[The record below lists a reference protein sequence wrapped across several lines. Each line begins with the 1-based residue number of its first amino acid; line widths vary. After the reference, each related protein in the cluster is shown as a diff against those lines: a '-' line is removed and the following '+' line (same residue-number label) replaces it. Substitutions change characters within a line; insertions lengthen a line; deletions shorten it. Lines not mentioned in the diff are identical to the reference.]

1 MDIGDNKK
9 GVKMDNQLKEQMLDL
24 LMGSLT
30 NEAKKFA
37 TEEIDKIKSDLET
50 DLSGMKENAQKLK
63 DEIDKVLADCPVVV
77 NLGTVEKPKKEM
89 THSCFDKV
97 LKIMASAK
105 RKEKNIMLVGG
116 AGGGK
121 THMVKQIA
129 DVLKLPFY
137 PMSVGMQT
145 TKSDLLGFIN
155 ATGQYMPSCVRQ
167 AYENGG
173 VLLLDEFDAAH
184 AGVVT
189 ILNSLLANGH
199 CSFPDKVINKHKDFH
214 CIVACNTYGTGANL
228 DYIGRNRLDGA
239 TLDRFII
246 VDMDYDSKLERRLT
260 NDNWWY
266 GIVNKIRKNAEKCGI
281 KIIISPRACMDGAD
295 LLEAGFKPEEV
306 VKMTIFK
313 GCSEDIEK
321 KLLKGIKLE
330 KDEENSSEDNSGQ
343 SENEFVY
350 DVKVYLKDN
359 VYEFEHYNF
368 PDTDC
373 HFRVKDDPDSAIFF
387 GFCFTSDGVESKSDA
402 RVFLTANKSRVG
414 KIAIDRNSHTASDL
428 LDVIEGLKDKEFVS
442 NIDGDVRFRFYT
454 DMFDTTP
461 KQYILSAEKED

>member
-1 MDIGDNKK
+1 
-9 GVKMDNQLKEQMLDL
+9 MDNQLKEQMLDL

-37 TEEIDKIKSDLET
+37 TEEIDKIKAGLESDLN
-50 DLSGMKENAQKLK
+50 GMKENAQKLK

-77 NLGTVEKPKKEM
+77 NLGTIEKPKKEM

-214 CIVACNTYGTGANL
+214 CLVACNTYGTGANL

-246 VDMDYDSKLERRLT
+246 VDMNYDSKLERRLT

-295 LLEAGFKPEEV
+295 LLEAGFTPEEV
-306 VKMTIFK
+306 VEMTIYK
-313 GCSEDIEK
+313 GCSEDIKK
-321 KLLKGIKLE
+321 KLLKGVKLE
-330 KDEENSSEDNSGQ
+330 RGSEQTDGDTDSTLP
-343 SENEFVY
+343 EFVF

-359 VYEFEHYNF
+359 VYVYEHSDF
-368 PDTDC
+368 PDVGSSDC
-373 HFRVKDDPDSAIFF
+373 WMKPKNNLDAGIYFGVFSFDGVDTVGETRAYLSAIKEKE
-387 GFCFTSDGVESKSDA
+387 VESYPIK
-402 RVFLTANKSRVG
+402 
-414 KIAIDRNSHTASDL
+414 RNGYSAVDL
-428 LDVIEGLKDKEFVS
+428 LTVIDKLNTKELVS
-442 NIDGDVRFRFYT
+442 NFDGNVRFRFYT
-454 DMFDTTP
+454 DMFDTSP
-461 KQYILSAEKED
+461 KQYILTAERG